1 MVYIYQYFDK
11 ILKHM
16 PKDMLKTIQND
27 VLYSKKKVVIPGNNA
42 NRRVHYTNAANAA
55 NRTDENLTDS
65 IAKFQNQL
73 KSEYVYRIPLKFL
86 SDLGLV
92 NQCFKFNTKY
102 ILTLDTEIQKLLEA
116 NVNQNA
122 DALPT
127 TVDADIVFIGAS
139 YIMYKQF
146 QLDDNFKTY
155 LKGTMRSE
163 HVLRTR
169 IKPTPYQK
177 SFELVT
183 GTESAWW
190 ILQAR
195 VSNSLFVLR

>member
-1 MVYIYQYFDK
+1 
-11 ILKHM
+11 
-16 PKDMLKTIQND
+16 MLKTIQND
-27 VLYSKKKVVIPGNNA
+27 LLYSKKKVVISGNNA
-42 NRRVHYTNAANAA
+42 NRRAHYTNAANAS
-55 NRTDENLTDS
+55 NRTDENLTNR
-65 IAKFQNQL
+65 IAKLQNQL
-73 KSEYVYRIPLKFL
+73 KSEYVYRIPLKFP

-102 ILTLDTEIQKLLEA
+102 ILTLETEMQKLLEA

-122 DALPT
+122 EALPT
-127 TVDADIVFIGAS
+127 TVDADIVFTGAS

-155 LKGTMRSE
+155 LKGTMWSE

-183 GTESAWW
+183 GTESGMVDFTG
-190 ILQAR
+190 AR
-195 VSNSLFVLR
+195 KQLSFCATLV